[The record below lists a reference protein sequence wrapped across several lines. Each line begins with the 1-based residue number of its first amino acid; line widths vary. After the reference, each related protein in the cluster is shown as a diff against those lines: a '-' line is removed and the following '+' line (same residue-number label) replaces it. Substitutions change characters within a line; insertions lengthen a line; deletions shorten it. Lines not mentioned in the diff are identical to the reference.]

1 MPKSEAKCT
10 EVVVSASVGGKVQ
23 IVKFEYTADFH
34 YSMTRKYD
42 IPEDWSELDVLD
54 FQHDKTVLLREQLEV
69 AAQAEMDDL
78 MRQRDES

>member
-1 MPKSEAKCT
+1 MASEPRCT
-10 EVVVSASVGGKVQ
+10 EVTVSASVGGKVQ

-42 IPEDWSELDVLD
+42 IPEDWAETDVLD

-69 AAQAEMDDL
+69 AAQAEMDEL